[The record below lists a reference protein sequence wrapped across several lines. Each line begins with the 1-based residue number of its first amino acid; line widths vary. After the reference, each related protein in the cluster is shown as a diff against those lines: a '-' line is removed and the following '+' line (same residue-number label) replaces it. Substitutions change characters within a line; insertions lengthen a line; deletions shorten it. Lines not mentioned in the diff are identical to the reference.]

1 MWKGYYVQEGQRF
14 PMNFIEFEFH
24 INDGRMRARGHDAAG
39 NFNMSGM
46 MCDKEFNAEK
56 IYPGWIIYYKG
67 THNEDTNEITGY
79 WGFSKGSSV
88 EPFAFQNI
96 DLRDQN

>member
-56 IYPGWIIYYKG
+56 SILNRLDTIKTFIIKYA
-67 THNEDTNEITGY
+67 NEITGCWSY
-79 WGFSKGSSV
+79 LKQFTT
-88 EPFAFQNI
+88 
-96 DLRDQN
+96 